1 MPGIAI
7 IVGSFLTVVL
17 IGLLLWR
24 SHAFERL
31 GGRLAGDHRRAAAA
45 AARATS
51 PEMVARIG
59 ELVAILATKEE
70 RRVIRWTPARARSG
84 ARLALGASPAAWYLW
99 LPEPEVLVRVPD
111 ALVASA
117 VTEPERD
124 GVIRLRCTT
133 RPGAAAV
140 VATDGTVLEEAE
152 HSVELAAVLLD
163 GLLVADPQARPA
175 PGASGAPDALDERPA
190 AADRKLALTLA
201 S

>member
-7 IVGSFLTVVL
+7 IVGSVVAAVVL
-17 IGLLLWR
+17 GGVLWR
-24 SHAFERL
+24 THAFERL
-31 GGRLAGDHRRAAAA
+31 GSRLAGDHRRAAAA

-51 PEMVARIG
+51 PEMVTRIA
-59 ELVAILATKEE
+59 ELVAILASKEE

-117 VTEPERD
+117 VPEPERD
-124 GVIRLRCTT
+124 GVLRLRCTT
-133 RPGAAAV
+133 RPGTAAV

-175 PGASGAPDALDERPA
+175 PGAPGAPGALDAPTA
-190 AADRKLALTLA
+190 AADSRLALTLA